1 MKLSVELT
9 TFIVCEGEVGAG
21 LTTLRKCVNQAVRA
35 VCCAR

>member
-21 LTTLRKCVNQAVRA
+21 LTKCLLHCEVSGLG
-35 VCCAR
+35 